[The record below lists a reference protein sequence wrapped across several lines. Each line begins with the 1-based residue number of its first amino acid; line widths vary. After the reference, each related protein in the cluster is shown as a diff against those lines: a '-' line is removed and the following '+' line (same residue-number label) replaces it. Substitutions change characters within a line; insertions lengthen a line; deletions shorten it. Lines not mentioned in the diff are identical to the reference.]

1 MSLPKIKEI
10 IVVEG
15 RNDTVAVQR
24 AVDADTI
31 ETRGSAIGAH
41 VLAEIRRAQQKRG
54 VIIFTDPDQA
64 GERIRRIVSKEIPGV
79 KHAFLPQSE
88 ARGKHK
94 IGVEH
99 ATSTSIIQ
107 ALAQVRTEGIDEEP
121 PLSWEAYVD
130 LGFVG
135 LPHSAK
141 YRQLIA
147 DELQIGYGNAK
158 QFYRRLHVLRIS
170 PEELAEAIKK
180 VGKEATDES

>member
-1 MSLPKIKEI
+1 M
-10 IVVEG
+10 VEG

-31 ETRGSAIGAH
+31 ETRGSAIGDH

-54 VIIFTDPDQA
+54 VIVFTDPDQA
-64 GERIRRIVSKEIPGV
+64 GERIRRIISKEISGV
-79 KHAFLPQSE
+79 KHAFLSQKE

-99 ATSTSIIQ
+99 ASPTSIIQ
-107 ALAQVRTEGIDEEP
+107 ALAQVRSESKEEAP
-121 PLSWEAYVD
+121 PLTWEDYVD

-135 LPHSAK
+135 SPNSAS
-141 YRQLIA
+141 YRQQIA
-147 DELQIGYGNAK
+147 DVLQIGYGNAK

-170 PEELAEAIKK
+170 QEELIKAMEK
-180 VGKEATDES
+180 VGKETADES